1 MSKKKKKR
9 GFRLI
14 LLSLLFLPALE
25 VLFIIGCNSDYLIR
39 RPYLFI
45 IAALIVIFTILLIR
59 GVLLYT
65 KNKKASRRKLR
76 KWLKVVLG
84 FIITVYILG
93 CSIFVGILYGP
104 SEKFKS
110 WLITTAMR
118 TMNHQYLCKW
128 FYSEDDIQEVL
139 NRNFVKE
146 SGASTDKSLITKKKR
161 KTYIDEYDK
170 EILDVEDGRK
180 YKIIELEVDGQKA
193 YLAAIYDPSMISL
206 QVTKYLGKKGQYVT
220 QMAEDTNAILAING
234 GGFREDG
241 QLTLGGAP
249 NGITIKDHKVLS
261 NGEYGTSAGGIIG
274 FTDDGILMLLKNKT
288 AEEALELGIRDA
300 VSWGPFLI
308 VNGESS
314 QVGGSGGWGFGAR
327 TAIGQREDGI
337 VLFLVVDSN
346 AQRTRGADMADLLE
360 IMERY
365 HAVNAANLDGG
376 TSSVMALPKTG
387 GLYDDDPMPV
397 CQETAD
403 NVARYACPINDPI
416 DSTWKHRSRYIADAW
431 VVVDNGG
438 GFNVDSNDT
447 TGKEEKTTKT
457 EKKQSSTKKS
467 TKKGKN

>member
-1 MSKKKKKR
+1 MNKKKKKR

-14 LLSLLFLPALE
+14 LLSLLFLPGLQ

-39 RPYLFI
+39 RPALFVI
-45 IAALIVIFTILLIR
+45 TALIVLLTVLLIK
-59 GVLLYT
+59 GVLLFT
-65 KNKKASRRKLR
+65 KNRKSSKRKLR
-76 KWLKVVLG
+76 KWIKVLMGFFLG
-84 FIITVYILG
+84 IYLLG
-93 CSIFVGILYGP
+93 CGAFVGIIYGP
-104 SEKFKS
+104 NESFKT
-110 WLITTAMR
+110 WLITTAMK

-161 KTYIDEYDK
+161 KTYLDEYDK
-170 EILDVEDGRK
+170 EILDVEEGRK
-180 YKIIELEVDGQKA
+180 YKIIQLEVDGQKA
-193 YLAAIYDPSMISL
+193 YLAAIYDPSMIKL
-206 QVTKYLGKKGQYVT
+206 QVTKYIGKKGQYVS
-220 QMAEDTNAILAING
+220 QMADDTKALLAVNG

-249 NGITIKDHKVLS
+249 NGITISDHKILS

-274 FTDDGILMLLKNKT
+274 FTDDGVLMLLKNKT
-288 AEEALELGIRDA
+288 AQEALDLGIKDA

-346 AQRTRGADMADLLE
+346 AQRTKGADMADLLE

-365 HAVNAANLDGG
+365 HAINAANLDGG
-376 TSSVMALPKTG
+376 TSSVMVLPKAG
-387 GLYDDDPMPV
+387 GLYPDDPTPV
-397 CQETAD
+397 CRETAD
-403 NVARYACPINDPI
+403 NVSRYACPINDPI
-416 DSTWKHRSRYIADAW
+416 DAAWQHRTRYIADAW
-431 VVVDNGG
+431 VVIDNGS
-438 GFNVDSNDT
+438 GFSNDDT
-447 TGKEEKTTKT
+447 EDTKKETTTKT
-457 EKKQSSTKKS
+457 DKKTTSKKS
-467 TKKGKN
+467 TKKGN

>member
-14 LLSLLFLPALE
+14 LLSLLLLPGLQ
-25 VLFIIGCNSDYLIR
+25 VLFIIGCNSDSLIKKTF
-39 RPYLFI
+39 LFLI
-45 IAALIVIFTILLIR
+45 IGLILFFTFLLLK
-59 GVLLYT
+59 GVSLYT
-65 KNKKASRRKLR
+65 KNKKSSKRKLR
-76 KWLKVVLG
+76 KWIKVIIG
-84 FIITVYILG
+84 FIFAAYILG

-104 SEKFKS
+104 SEKFKT
-110 WLITTAMR
+110 WLITTAMK

-161 KTYIDEYDK
+161 KKYLDEYDK
-170 EILDVEDGRK
+170 EILDVEEGRK

-193 YLAAIYDPSMISL
+193 YLAAIYDPSMIKL

-220 QMAEDTNAILAING
+220 QMAEDTGAILAING
-234 GGFREDG
+234 VGFLEAG

-249 NGITIKDHKVLS
+249 NGITIADHKILS

-288 AEEALELGIRDA
+288 AQEALDLGIKDA

-346 AQRTRGADMADLLE
+346 AQRTKGADMADLLE

-376 TSSVMALPKTG
+376 TSSVMVLPKKG
-387 GLYDDDPMPV
+387 GLYPDDPTPV

-403 NVARYACPINDPI
+403 NVSRYACPINDPI
-416 DSTWKHRSRYIADAW
+416 DAAWKHRTRYIADAW
-431 VVVDNGG
+431 VVIDNGG
-438 GFNVDSNDT
+438 GFSSDEDISKESKTTTNSNKET
-447 TGKEEKTTKT
+447 TKKTTK
-457 EKKQSSTKKS
+457 
-467 TKKGKN
+467 KGNN

>member
-9 GFRLI
+9 GFKLI
-14 LLSLLFLPALE
+14 LLSLLFLPGLQ
-25 VLFIIGCNSDYLIR
+25 VLFIIGCNSNYLIR
-39 RPYLFI
+39 RPFLYM
-45 IAALIVIFTILLIR
+45 IVGLNILFTILLIK
-59 GVLLYT
+59 GVLLYE
-65 KNKKASRRKLR
+65 KNKNSSKRKLR
-76 KWLKVVLG
+76 KWIKVVIG
-84 FIITVYILG
+84 FILSLYILG
-93 CSIFVGILYGP
+93 CGTFVGILYGP
-104 SEKFKS
+104 NEKFKA

-128 FYSEDDIQEVL
+128 FYSEVDIQEVL

-161 KTYIDEYDK
+161 KKYLDEYDK
-170 EILDVEDGRK
+170 EILDVEEGRK

-193 YLAAIYDPSMISL
+193 YLAAVYDPSMIKL

-220 QMAEDTNAILAING
+220 QMAEDTGAILAING

-241 QLTLGGAP
+241 MLTLGGAP
-249 NGITIKDHKVLS
+249 NGITISDHKVLS

-288 AEEALELGIRDA
+288 AQEALDLGIKDA

-346 AQRTRGADMADLLE
+346 AQRTKGADMADLLE

-376 TSSVMALPKTG
+376 TSSVMALPKKG
-387 GLYDDDPMPV
+387 GLYPDDPKPV

-431 VVVDNGG
+431 VVIDNGG
-438 GFNVDSNDT
+438 GFSSDEDTSN
-447 TGKEEKTTKT
+447 ENKTTTNTTKAA
-457 EKKQSSTKKS
+457 TKKA
-467 TKKGKN
+467 TKKGK

>member
-9 GFRLI
+9 GFRLA
-14 LLSLLFLPALE
+14 LLSLLFLPGLE
-25 VLFIIGCNSDYLIR
+25 VLFIVGCNTDYLIR
-39 RPYLFI
+39 RPFLYLI
-45 IAALIVIFTILLIR
+45 IALIILFTVLLIR

-65 KNKKASRRKLR
+65 KNKKSSRRKLR
-76 KWLKVVLG
+76 KWIKALMG
-84 FIITVYILG
+84 FIFAIYILG
-93 CSIFVGILYGP
+93 CGVFVGVLYGP
-104 SEKFKS
+104 SERFKT
-110 WLITTAMR
+110 WLITTAMN

-128 FYSEDDIQEVL
+128 FYSTDDIQEVL
-139 NRNFVKE
+139 NKNFVKE

-193 YLAAIYDPSMISL
+193 YLAAIYDPSMIRL
-206 QVTKYLGKKGQYVT
+206 QVTKYLGTRGQYVS
-220 QMAEDTNAILAING
+220 QMAEDTGAILAING

-241 QLTLGGAP
+241 TLTLGGAP
-249 NGITIKDHKVLS
+249 NGITIADHEVLS

-346 AQRTRGADMADLLE
+346 AARTSGADMADLLQ

-376 TSSVMALPKTG
+376 TSSVMVLPKDG
-387 GLYDDDPMPV
+387 GLYDDDPKPV
-397 CQETAD
+397 CREYAD
-403 NVARYACPINDPI
+403 NVGRYACPINDPI
-416 DSTWKHRSRYIADAW
+416 DATWQHRTRYIADAW
-431 VVVDNGG
+431 VVIDNGG
-438 GFNVDSNDT
+438 GFNNEVTNAT
-447 TGKEEKTTKT
+447 KKEETTTKA
-457 EKKQSSTKKS
+457 EKQESTKKS
-467 TKKGKN
+467 TKKGTN